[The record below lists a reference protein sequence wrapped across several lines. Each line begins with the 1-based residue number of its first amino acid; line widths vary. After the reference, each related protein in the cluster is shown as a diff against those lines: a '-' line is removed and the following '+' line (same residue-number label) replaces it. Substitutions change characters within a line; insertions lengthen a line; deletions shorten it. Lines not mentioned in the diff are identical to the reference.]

1 MLQTAYE
8 FTTMPP
14 IIHMDKPDLRGRIDE
29 YDTHSIKGR
38 QNSEKARQNG
48 THPDEK
54 NSAIILRTL

>member
-14 IIHMDKPDLRGRIDE
+14 IIHPTKPDLRGRSDGYE
-29 YDTHSIKGR
+29 TQSIKGR

-54 NSAIILRTL
+54 KSTFFLRP